1 MTLNPLDSLGLT
13 QKLRAIADQEIPRF
27 SAAEMG
33 RRRSA
38 LEAVMAERGV
48 THLLVYG
55 NQRAGG
61 AVGWLSGWP
70 ITTEAALVM
79 TPGRRDKMF
88 IQFHNHVPQAKLL
101 AADTDV
107 EWGGPNTM
115 ARLGEELDARGA
127 STGKLGVMGPLGFSQ
142 AKILSS
148 HCQELVDMGRD
159 YVRLRMS
166 KSAEE
171 LDWMRIGCA
180 MTDAGMKALGDV
192 LAPGKTESEL
202 ADAIE
207 RAYIGAGG
215 ITGIHFIGAT
225 QMSNPS
231 VFVPRQFHSQRRVQV
246 GDAVTSE
253 ITANFWDYGG
263 QILRSF
269 SVGTSP
275 TQLYR
280 DLHAAGTEAFN
291 RITKILRPGTKM
303 EEIVAAAGVIEE
315 AGFTICDDLVHGF
328 GGGYLPPVLGS
339 KSRPAGPLPDVTLR
353 ENMTLVV
360 QPNVITREQTAGI
373 QMGECFLITP
383 QGCES
388 LHKLPRDFRQ
398 V

>member
-1 MTLNPLDSLGLT
+1 MTSNPLDSLGLPPH
-13 QKLRAIADQEIPRF
+13 LRTIAEQEVPRF
-27 SAAEMG
+27 SAAEMK

-38 LEAVMAERGV
+38 LEGVMSERGV
-48 THLLVYG
+48 AHLLVYG
-55 NQRAGG
+55 AQRAGG

-70 ITTEAALVM
+70 ITTEAALVL

-107 EWGGPNTM
+107 EWGGPTTM
-115 ARLGEELDARGA
+115 ARLAEELDARGGA
-127 STGKLGVMGPLGFSQ
+127 TGKLGIMGPLGFSQ
-142 AKILSS
+142 AKTLAG
-148 HCQELVDMGRD
+148 HCQELVDLGRD
-159 YVRLRMS
+159 YVRLRMT

-180 MTDAGMKALGDV
+180 MTDAGMKALGDA
-192 LAPGKTESEL
+192 LAPGKTEGEL
-202 ADAIE
+202 AEAIE

-231 VFVPRQFHSQRRVQV
+231 VFVPRQFHSRRRIQT

-263 QILRSF
+263 QVLRSF
-269 SVGTSP
+269 AVGTPP

-280 DLHAAGTEAFN
+280 DLYAAGTEAFT

-303 EEIVAAAGVIEE
+303 QEIVDAAGVIEE

-373 QMGECFLITP
+373 QMGECFLITRD
-383 QGCES
+383 GCES